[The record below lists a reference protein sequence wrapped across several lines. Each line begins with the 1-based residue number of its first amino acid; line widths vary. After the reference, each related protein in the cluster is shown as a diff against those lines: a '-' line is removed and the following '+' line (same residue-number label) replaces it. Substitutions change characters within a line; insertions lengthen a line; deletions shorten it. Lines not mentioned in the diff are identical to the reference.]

1 VSGGPWN
8 RDPDDEPPSQRRF
21 WLWIAVLAAG
31 AIGLWLLFGLFPG
44 QPLRDW
50 DWANLIWL
58 VGLLT
63 AASTWVLASRRME
76 WRETMRNIGL
86 WLGVVAVLAVG
97 YVYQDDLALV
107 WQRVRGELVPGAP
120 VEVAPH
126 VMAISEDR
134 DGGFSAY
141 GEVNGTQVKFLIDT
155 GASEIVLSPGD
166 ARRIGIDVD
175 ALTFDMPF
183 VTANGPVAG
192 ARVRLASLTV
202 GAIRLTDVPAIVNR
216 AEMDGSLL
224 GMSFLRRLDGFE
236 IRGRR
241 MLLKWH

>member
-1 VSGGPWN
+1 MSNGPWN
-8 RDPDDEPPSQRRF
+8 RDPDDGPSQRRF
-21 WLWIAVLAAG
+21 YLWIAVLVAG
-31 AIGLWLLFGLFPG
+31 AVGLWLLFWLFPG
-44 QPLRDW
+44 QTFGDW

-58 VGLLT
+58 VVLL
-63 AASTWVLASRRME
+63 AAVSTWVLSARQVK
-76 WRETMRNIGL
+76 WRETARNIGL

-97 YVYQDDLALV
+97 YAFQDELGTV
-107 WQRVRGELVPGAP
+107 WQRVRGELVPGSA

-126 VMAISEDR
+126 VMAINEDR
-134 DGGFSAY
+134 DGSFMVY

-155 GASEIVLSPGD
+155 GASDVVLSPAD
-166 ARRIGIDVD
+166 ARRAGIDVD

-183 VTANGPVAG
+183 VTANGTVAG
-192 ARVRLASLTV
+192 ARVRLATLTV
-202 GAIRLTDVPAIVNR
+202 GSIRLTDVPAIVNR

-236 IRGRR
+236 FRGRQ